1 MSVLLISVLHL
12 SATQEALAY
21 QATPAPQLMPA
32 CSTRP
37 IQLQTLRKL
46 TQQLI
51 LLQVLIQVLQETHQA
66 TLLQLLNVVLLKDTT
81 AMGRLAAQ
89 TLTAS
94 MITVM
99 FFQISAALSTT
110 TD

>member
-1 MSVLLISVLHL
+1 MSVLLISALHL

-21 QATPAPQLMPA
+21 QVTPAPQLMPA
-32 CSTRP
+32 CKAQP

-51 LLQVLIQVLQETHQA
+51 LLQVLIQVLLETHQA
-66 TLLQLLNVVLLKDTT
+66 TLLQLRNVVLLKGTS
-81 AMGRLAAQ
+81 AMGKLAAQ

-99 FFQISAALSTT
+99 FFRIFAALSTT

>member
-1 MSVLLISVLHL
+1 
-12 SATQEALAY
+12 
-21 QATPAPQLMPA
+21 MPV
-32 CSTRP
+32 CKTRP
-37 IQLQTLRKL
+37 IQLQTLLKL
-46 TQQLI
+46 TQHLI

-81 AMGRLAAQ
+81 AMGKLAAQ

-99 FFQISAALSTT
+99 FFQIFAALSTT